1 VQAVESFYHAAADH
15 EYASAWS
22 LADPRFQQQLGGYAS
37 FQADQADDRSITFNK
52 ASVTDH
58 TPTSATVAVQT
69 TSERTNGT
77 ERCNGNVD
85 LVKTGAT
92 WQLDQIGIDC
102 S

>member
-1 VQAVESFYHAAADH
+1 MQAVESFYHAAADH

-22 LADPRFQQQLGGYAS
+22 LADPHFQQQLGGYTS
-37 FQADQADDRSITFNK
+37 FQAGQAGDRSITFNK
-52 ASVTDH
+52 ATVTDQ
-58 TPTSATVAVQT
+58 TATSATVAVQT

-77 ERCNGNVD
+77 ESCNGNVN